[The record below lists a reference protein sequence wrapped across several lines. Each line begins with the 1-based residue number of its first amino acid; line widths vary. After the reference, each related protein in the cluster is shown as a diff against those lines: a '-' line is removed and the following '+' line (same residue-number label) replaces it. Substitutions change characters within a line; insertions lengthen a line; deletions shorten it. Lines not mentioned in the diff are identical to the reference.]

1 MKKTRLILLSALVA
15 MSLTSCSLFNDDD
28 VNMKIENHFNSKEE
42 ASAPAASKET
52 VNGVGSQDVKIDENT
67 NALLFKSMLYS
78 NKEVDGVKKIEN
90 TYTTANGFAFNINN
104 GEDYVANKTDN
115 NFDLYIPDNE
125 SFDRTAPQTIVLFI
139 HGGAWVSGLKTHV
152 NPYVKEFVK
161 RGFVSATIEYS
172 LLSKAALTEDSMDED
187 TLQKNRSL
195 SIFRDLDE
203 IDACISTMK
212 SALEN
217 LGFTGALNLVIGGVS
232 SGAHLTMLYS
242 YSRGTHCP
250 LPIKFIVNAVGPT
263 DIQPN
268 VWKAFKMSTEEELN
282 DALDAGIEYA
292 QISDLEAH
300 DKLQELQV
308 SGADFGWNEYQTMRI
323 ANGMCG
329 FAYTPDQISATSS
342 DKTNVDSSA
351 KSGELYQKL
360 VSNSNSGE
368 KLLSVTNY
376 IKPANKIKMI
386 CAYAGMDT
394 IVGIGQ
400 FANLQHALETNG
412 YVKDTDYT
420 YFYFKTAGHINLDKE
435 EEQTTYNAFINQID
449 AWLKA

>member
-1 MKKTRLILLSALVA
+1 MKKTRLILLSALTA

-42 ASAPAASKET
+42 ASAPAQPKEA
-52 VNGVGSQDVKIDENT
+52 VNGVGSQDVKIDDNT

-78 NKEVDGVKKIEN
+78 NDEADGVKTIKN

-115 NFDLYIPDNE
+115 NFDLYIPDTE

-161 RGFVSATIEYS
+161 RGFASATIEYS
-172 LLSKAALTEDSMDED
+172 LLSKAALTEDSMDAE
-187 TLQKNRSL
+187 TLEKNRSL

-212 SALEN
+212 SCLID

-242 YSRGTHCP
+242 YSRGNHCP

-263 DIQPN
+263 DIQEN
-268 VWKAFKMSTEEELN
+268 VWKAFNMGSEEELN
-282 DALDAGIEYA
+282 DALDDGIEYP
-292 QISDLEAH
+292 QISALASA
-300 DKLQELQV
+300 DKLRQLQV
-308 SGADFGWNEYQTMRI
+308 SGADFDWNEYQTMRI

-329 FAYTPDQISATSS
+329 FAYTPDQISATT
-342 DKTNVDSSA
+342 DDSATVKASA

-360 VSNSNSGE
+360 VSSVNSGE

-376 IKPANKIKMI
+376 ITSANKIPMI

-400 FANLQHALETNG
+400 FANLQNALESNG

-435 EEQTTYNAFINQID
+435 EEQTTYSAFINQID
-449 AWLKA
+449 TWLKA

>member
-1 MKKTRLILLSALVA
+1 MKKTRLILLSALTA

-42 ASAPAASKET
+42 ASAPAQPKET
-52 VNGVGSQDVKIDENT
+52 VNGVGSQDVKIDDNT

-78 NKEVDGVKKIEN
+78 NDEADGVKTIKN

-115 NFDLYIPDNE
+115 NFDLYIPDTE

-161 RGFVSATIEYS
+161 RGFASATIEYS
-172 LLSKAALTEDSMDED
+172 LLSKAALTEDSMDAE
-187 TLQKNRSL
+187 TLEKNRSL
-195 SIFRDLDE
+195 SIFRDLE
-203 IDACISTMK
+203 RMKVAKENLID
-212 SALEN
+212 

-242 YSRGTHCP
+242 YSRGNHCP

-263 DIQPN
+263 DIREN
-268 VWKAFKMSTEEELN
+268 VWKAFNMGSEEELN
-282 DALDAGIEYA
+282 DALDDGIEYP
-292 QISDLEAH
+292 QISALASA
-300 DKLQELQV
+300 DKLRQLQV
-308 SGADFGWNEYQTMRI
+308 SGADFDWNEYQTMRI

-329 FAYTPDQISATSS
+329 FAYTPDQISATT
-342 DKTNVDSSA
+342 DDSATVKASA

-360 VSNSNSGE
+360 VSSVNSGE

-376 IKPANKIKMI
+376 ITSANKIPMI

-400 FANLQHALETNG
+400 FANLQKALESNG
-412 YVKDTDYT
+412 YVKNTDYT

-449 AWLKA
+449 TWLKA